1 MSTELK
7 SLVESIRKHKNF
19 KQLASYGIKSLGAFC
34 SPPMGNWQSN
44 AETAYSFGACEAI
57 AEVLARN
64 SRDSE
69 LFNHS
74 LLHLQAT
81 ASVGFSSGLIASGV
95 VGATLRAFADYHQA
109 AELPTSED
117 AIRSGLIVLGNYSSK
132 GPDAEAI
139 SVVENILRFASY
151 ICTQAKDEAASPNA
165 PGDAR
170 VVERLVGLLPALPT
184 PMSIRLCFVALENLS
199 RSDSGLVTLSASA
212 SHVATIVNCASV
224 LYGVGDNVP
233 STEKSGSKSP
243 SSSRASRVLEASGG
257 KSQANAAS
265 SGRRQLSTGA
275 GLVGYTSSGNL
286 SRLNAHLE
294 PAFRLLD
301 RLSRDSAGLEQ
312 LRASNVL
319 SQLASAVE
327 FAQIGPMVCE
337 PAVGQLGVRILARIL
352 GTDLKKLVDRI
363 SVGSSSTTGAFSDC
377 EFAAS
382 LLASLAIDPDVSARL
397 LSSNLIP
404 ALINLF
410 NANGGQACSAKTA
423 ASLCQAVRR
432 IASHGGDCLRAVIE
446 ADAVPM
452 IMRVARSN
460 AAAAEA
466 SRLSAL
472 DQASQWVSTEA
483 FSALADLISS
493 EELVV
498 QADRAGSGGVDF
510 VLSVFR
516 SRGSADS
523 SLALA
528 CLQFLH
534 SCLCHGWGASS
545 LVNGGIVSA
554 TLSAL
559 SSPASKASEF
569 VDLQTTGLLVLSIIV
584 ASVPETVESAF
595 ADGGCVSIAL
605 SNLLLRSGKLCSTA
619 GGETSAG
626 NSSGSY
632 IAQSNLLTISADL
645 INRPSLSKPS
655 ESLKSSQ
662 SDVFSASNDD
672 SISEGDSTVSSGTA
686 SLESHAML
694 TAVTLHFLFEMCK
707 CSNSEDAALAT
718 ASKSRI
724 STARSKGL
732 LRAML
737 SAYARFR
744 ANNAVHDCFSDLVEL
759 VVEENEVIDA
769 VLALRQ
775 STVILKDSCGDPG
788 LFSIAEQ
795 DLGREGVLA
804 DDGVTILAAS
814 SSDADDNSVPSFAK
828 KFATAAATGPVSPL
842 ANTRSKVSRPG
853 GKESVLSTALR
864 SIDCLCLLEAVT
876 NSMRLS
882 GVLVRAQGV
891 SVLVRTICVVSVT
904 RARIE
909 GSNDSARS
917 GGAILSKAKSMAQLQ
932 QKAEASAAGKGGSDP
947 DADRSISET
956 LQEEILARSCD
967 ILAGIARLNID
978 SPHGSIGFDP
988 IPTSL
993 SNSSSSE
1000 SSNLFPQTSVGPA
1013 SRAVVSLSITSSRS
1027 QHRRL
1032 RSGKTTGEALMQ
1044 LRTLMGNA
1052 LFRPVVLRVL
1062 VKVINSKSN
1071 LKRFVSSASLALG
1084 VLSQGTVGVRPT
1096 CFPLDY
1102 MIAQGA
1108 VEAIVSGMRAHP
1120 NALIVILSASSG
1132 LGLVSVSGRPVD
1144 SETGQLCQPAPPET
1158 IGSAALATR
1167 GATRQMIRELQNA
1180 ADAGTTSGPLGRWG
1194 GELGQ
1199 ATLCAILRALL
1210 VIAETSK
1217 GAELLKKQGCVD
1229 ALVATLDL
1237 AATIET
1243 GLDSLGSVDSTS
1255 NGAPEKVKSGDE
1267 KASAGGAGSTNSVMT
1282 LLSGDTYSNF
1292 NSSEAQTS
1300 SSGTSS
1306 SSSSSSIE
1314 SKRLAIATLS
1324 KLMDLKDLQEALA
1337 VIHASAEKASEL
1349 QLKPQGIAFC
1359 SVALTTVLALAGSE
1373 QGRKAGAKVWAEA
1386 FDACQILVTAVN
1398 RGAIMCVAPSQGSP
1412 SVSMSQQDRTI
1423 AANQAISVLLPSV
1436 ARCIDAVAQFRS
1448 ESFADLSV
1456 SDPSANSL
1464 WDSAFSYGAMGLLK
1478 ALEHSAHVGDLASLA
1493 TSFSL
1498 DLVAQGA
1505 ARAAS
1510 DRLSA
1515 SYASSIHYTLCA
1527 LLSIAR
1533 VDSETEHTFTANAIV
1548 SSSSVENQNP
1558 ASSHLSM
1565 NPFSILIRVISR
1577 ATEDGNVDILSGTV
1591 ELLELFSRGTA
1602 LVQSSVDHSSH
1613 FPHDSFAALLK
1624 LTLSGIRSSSKQPT
1638 AGLVLERALT
1648 ELMSTQASSV
1658 PIGSTLLLLSKLAS
1672 YQLHA
1677 QQKSPSGDQ
1686 SFIRYLYEC
1695 GANELARQALS
1706 RFCSP
1711 DEMSVAADAEMDVS
1725 VLLSSQSRT
1734 LSAAVVLESVSL
1746 LSSVMTSD
1754 YDRSFGDIGVIQ
1766 TLLVRIISFVRD
1778 DPSRSLVSSRDAM
1791 TALCDLISITCTETK
1806 SNSINKETAESA
1818 RSSVLENS
1826 GRNVI
1831 IEALSNPNAGAHL
1844 LKSGA
1849 RALKAL
1855 GGGSSTGAVVE
1866 LLRAVESLR
1875 RAFQLRPHKGKGSET
1890 ENALISPK
1898 SATSS
1903 VSGSSG
1909 SDGDLESE
1917 SSLSAYEA
1925 AARMQST
1932 FRDLGAV
1939 LAGVTAMTPSAL
1951 RYVFDALVSSVDAA
1965 VSSRDLAPGGTVSL
1979 SPPVSSPSA
1988 ISSPIVS
1995 IKHGHAQ
2002 SAHGDPRVS
2011 LLTSDEHLDAFI
2023 TLCNTSIASGVQ
2035 CISRLITVEVNR
2047 NVSSSSCFEASVE
2060 EIKLFGDPKSA
2071 SSSIYVEKTHAA
2083 MERLLIKSGV
2093 SDQVAKSTVCA
2104 TVSAADVMD
2113 VLASALRGSSGFS
2126 IDVADCVGRVL
2137 SEISLASETRL
2148 LFPVAGSVIASA
2160 TVIKAELIWALATRG
2175 VSQALA
2181 GIFLASA
2188 EDGKYNA
2195 LGRGSII
2202 GGSTS
2207 GVSQSLILSAASRLH
2222 SGVQSMLRIAS
2233 DPDVQSFLFA
2243 PFLDSS
2249 VDMLTPND
2257 LVSLCV
2263 STGASGI
2270 PLELRG
2276 SISWRTFSPSKTSGA
2291 APIDITLQ
2299 LMLLSEAFSRPSLS
2313 EMLLLEQDDSGSNNS
2328 SGDPFERSCE
2338 VLPQITF
2345 RARSETVKDDAL
2357 QSLARGLTLKA
2368 PSCASWSVL
2377 SELTAIDFAN
2387 GSTRNDS
2394 SMRSSSSI
2402 STFARTRILAEVLD
2416 QLRRA
2421 VICAA
2426 SEKSKT
2432 SSFAGFILDAPIIRS
2447 TLTKTA
2453 SLFAAWARS
2462 CAPSLEHDGD
2472 DKVPPIGISAHS
2484 PLVSGSVTASTAVN
2498 DTKLA
2503 VEGGPAVASLFGRL
2517 SRSVVY
2523 SCAVLLSHTDFD
2535 ENKKDLTPTDAL
2547 VSPSGSRPPSVS
2559 SLLVEPSTVSMI
2571 RCLLRQRGAHV
2582 LATAGIEVIRRFC
2595 GLNSN
2600 GLAISDGID
2609 ARLTVFQPR
2618 VLALVDGGVIL
2629 RTVVALG
2636 IHSSSVAYAREV
2648 VRLLHDLGTAIA
2660 AREKRAD
2667 NLYSGQTLCDFGLN
2681 EDCLR
2686 SLQTAT
2692 KRHGSSDESIKS
2704 LGPKLISALG
2714 EVYSSISAEGFLD
2727 ALERACSASESCS
2740 HVRIKVENDL
2750 VIIADKAAA
2759 ATAVDATSAPV
2770 VARARAV
2777 LRATT
2782 LADEPD
2788 SLRLLVKACEV
2799 LSLVCAGIEA
2809 DAVPVVPTPLL
2820 RRVVDSVITL
2830 KGDVALSTV
2839 FANSLSRSCDNT
2851 INVSELVQKTPAIE
2865 TMLSFA
2871 RSHAFVDVRAAEAV
2885 ILFLRPVSQKLS
2897 FVAPLKVKG
2906 AVPVICQLLDTH
2918 MTAMLPKS
2926 TKQVIEISRGNKEP
2940 TSLEVET
2947 LMKLASPSSGE
2958 VSSQVPSPD
2967 PAVIELEPRIAH
2979 ACVQCLANIACDQS
2993 FESETSL
3000 ATSLGQSW
3008 IDVREFIT
3016 MSEFDDNPCSSG
3028 VARIVAAK
3036 GVSVLSKCMDAHLS
3050 RPRILED
3057 SLCALSNISFA
3068 CHGVRLAI
3076 GRSCSPLI
3084 VSALCV
3090 FNSDPFLF
3098 SMALRAVGN
3107 LTRADENIVSTVANG
3122 VIAGIME
3129 GMQKNNSKVEVL
3141 NLAADV
3147 VGNLASID
3155 EGAIERRDGLR
3166 ALELGL
3172 KRRNLKVPASSL
3184 VAATNTITSLQ
3195 DTVAEWLLDD
3205 GAHAG
3210 LLDAMLRFSTDA
3222 RLVSACLRSLQYLA
3236 DSNSRIERMQTS
3248 ADLARKAC
3256 QVMRSCD
3263 FDPEL
3268 SVRGALLLQ
3277 QLLKCDSKSLAR
3289 TGALEAGAAQVLL
3302 SSLETHQNNVEVIST
3317 VIGVIKGS
3325 IAVEPSTLSAAR
3337 ELSSTK
3343 TLLAILDGSARV
3355 IAAHGGKVAIESAS
3369 DAARVA
3375 AAAGA
3380 PGMPLPPPPTPIEV
3394 FSGSGLPGFS
3404 AEESIAILPDCLD
3417 LLQLW
3422 SAGDIDFASKVA
3434 GPSAS
3439 ILVEH
3444 LLKPNAPG
3452 SSFSDVGFVEICF
3465 GYLRSLALLSP
3476 SVAKAIVST
3485 PGLLDDVLRSVPKSL
3500 LHLNN
3505 LSIARDTVKL
3515 LAATAVA
3522 SPNNALEA
3530 LRAGGHGVCMGIAA
3544 HVAIAREG
3552 RDETERHSIYDNA
3565 GSAIRSMISSAEP
3578 LLVDIALERERAEA
3592 ESKAADEQ
3600 QRAAAPAPSTRRA
3613 SIVFER
3619 GRSTSFSAA
3628 FSQRTIPAPEE
3639 GIDGLSRVDSQKRR
3653 QNFGGVDNLTPK
3665 GRATDEKNKL
3675 AASRARE
3682 KAAIKLAAAF
3692 SKRSDLNQAFNVD
3705 DILEM
3710 RAGVMPW
3717 ALFPRTNIF
3726 LLTGEIQ
3733 PMKSGNDPNS
3743 TVFADVWFSPD
3754 MHSMGK
3760 LKVRRMRLSLSPD
3773 LTTLTWSYASLR
3785 FKRTLDWSLPLSRV
3799 SRVRVGVP
3807 TPSEGPSRRSLFSFR
3822 SANTTRSVVLEDE
3835 FNTLFHA
3842 ELPDG
3847 AQQDSLLRVL
3857 SVAVSYASVRAGVK
3871 LQLPDPSEASL
3882 RIALAAAS
3890 TAAATAAATLDSAA
3904 SPPSP
3909 PPPAGVSL
3917 IAHLVAI
3924 EEKSKTTST

>member
-1 MSTELK
+1 MSSAELK

-34 SPPMGNWQSN
+34 SPPMGSWQSN

-81 ASVGFSSGLIASGV
+81 ATVGFSSGLIASGV
-95 VGATLRAFADYHQA
+95 VGATLRAFADYNQA
-109 AELPTSED
+109 AELPSSED
-117 AIRSGLIVLGNYSSK
+117 AIRSGLIVLGSYSSK
-132 GPDAEAI
+132 GPDAEAV
-139 SVVENILRFASY
+139 SVVENILRFISY
-151 ICTQAKDEAASPNA
+151 ISAQAKDEAAAPNA

-170 VVERLVGLLPALPT
+170 VVDRLISLLPALPT
-184 PMSIRLCFVALENLS
+184 PLSVRLCFTALENLS
-199 RSDSGLVTLSASA
+199 RSDSGLLTLASSA
-212 SHVATIVNCASV
+212 SHVATVVNCASV

-233 STEKSGSKSP
+233 SSEKSASKSP
-243 SSSRASRVLEASGG
+243 SASRASRVLEASGG
-257 KSQANAAS
+257 KPLVNAAS
-265 SGRRQLSTGA
+265 AGRRQLSSGASLNGLTGGFTA
-275 GLVGYTSSGNL
+275 SGSL

-301 RLSRDSAGLEQ
+301 RLSRDSIGLEQ

-327 FAQIGPMVCE
+327 FAQIGPVVCE
-337 PAVGQLGVRILARIL
+337 PSVGQLGVRILARIL
-352 GTDLKKLVDRI
+352 GTDLKKLIDRI
-363 SVGSSSTTGAFSDC
+363 SAGSSSSTGAVSDC

-382 LLASLAIDPDVSARL
+382 LLASLAIDLDVSSRL
-397 LSSNLIP
+397 LSSSLIP
-404 ALINLF
+404 SLINLF
-410 NANGGQACSAKTA
+410 NANNGQACSSKTA
-423 ASLCQAVRR
+423 VSLCQAVRR
-432 IASHGGDCLRAVIE
+432 IAAHGGGCLQAIIE
-446 ADAVPM
+446 ADGVPV
-452 IMRVARSN
+452 IMRVARST

-466 SRLSAL
+466 SRLSSL
-472 DQASQWVSTEA
+472 DLASQCVSTEA
-483 FSALADLISS
+483 FFVLADLISS
-493 EELVV
+493 EELVNI
-498 QADRAGSGGVDF
+498 ADKAGSNGIDF

-516 SRGSADS
+516 SKGEADS

-534 SCLCHGWGASS
+534 ACLCHNWSVSS
-545 LVNGGIVSA
+545 LVNGGIITA

-584 ASVPETVESAF
+584 ARIPETVDSAF
-595 ADGGCVSIAL
+595 ADGGCISISL
-605 SNLLLRSGKLCSTA
+605 SNLLLRSGKLCSTFSGDSPT
-619 GGETSAG
+619 GGLNGG
-626 NSSGSY
+626 NF
-632 IAQSNLLTISADL
+632 AQSNLFTISAYL
-645 INRPSLSKPS
+645 INRPSLSITS

-672 SISEGDSTVSSGTA
+672 FLSDGESSASTGAAT
-686 SLESHAML
+686 LESHAML

-707 CSNSEDAALAT
+707 SPSNGDAAQIV

-737 SAYARFR
+737 SSYARFR
-744 ANNAVHDCFSDLVEL
+744 ANNSVHDCFSDLVEL
-759 VVEENEVIDA
+759 IVEENEVIDA
-769 VLALRQ
+769 IFALRQ
-775 STVILKDSCGDPG
+775 ATVILKDSCGDPG

-814 SSDADDNSVPSFAK
+814 ASDADDNSVPSSAK
-828 KFATAAATGPVSPL
+828 KFATAATSGPVSPL
-842 ANTRSKVSRPG
+842 ANTRSKVSRSG
-853 GKESVLSTALR
+853 VKESVLSTALR
-864 SIDCLCLLEAVT
+864 TIDCLCLLEAVT
-876 NSMRLS
+876 NSVRLS
-882 GVLVRAQGV
+882 GVLVRVQGI

-917 GGAILSKAKSMAQLQ
+917 GGAVLSKAKSIAQLQ
-932 QKAEASAAGKGGSDP
+932 LKAEASAAGKGGSDP

-967 ILAGIARLNID
+967 ILAGIARLNLD
-978 SPHGSIGFDP
+978 SPFGNVGFDP

-993 SNSSSSE
+993 SINTPE
-1000 SSNLFPQTSVGPA
+1000 SSYIIPPLSGATT
-1013 SRAVVSLSITSSRS
+1013 SRAVSSS
-1027 QHRRL
+1027 TPTKSHHRRL
-1032 RSGKTTGEALMQ
+1032 RSGKTTGEALLQ

-1062 VKVINSKSN
+1062 IKVINAKSN

-1096 CFPLDY
+1096 CLPLDY

-1108 VEAIVSGMRAHP
+1108 IEAIVSGMRAHP

-1132 LGLVSVSGRPVD
+1132 LGLVCVSGRPID
-1144 SETGQLCQPAPPET
+1144 SETGQLCLPAPPET

-1194 GELGQ
+1194 GEIGQ
-1199 ATLCAILRALL
+1199 VTLCSILRTLF

-1237 AATIET
+1237 AATIEA
-1243 GLDSLGSVDSTS
+1243 GMDALGSSDISS
-1255 NGAPEKVKSGDE
+1255 SGGADKVKSGDD
-1267 KASAGGAGSTNSVMT
+1267 KSSASSGGNTNSVMT
-1282 LLSGDTYSNF
+1282 LLSGDSYSAS
-1292 NSSEAQTS
+1292 NSSDSQSSNSGLTS
-1300 SSGTSS
+1300 STSTSS
-1306 SSSSSSIE
+1306 AE

-1324 KLMDLKDLQEALA
+1324 KLMDLKDLQEALG
-1337 VIHASAEKASEL
+1337 VINASAEKASDL
-1349 QLKPQGIAFC
+1349 QLKPQGVAFC
-1359 SVALTTVLALAGSE
+1359 SVALTTVLALAGSD
-1373 QGRKAGAKVWAEA
+1373 QGKKAGAKIWAEA
-1386 FDACQILVTAVN
+1386 FDACRILVASLN
-1398 RGAIMCVAPSQGSP
+1398 KGAAMCVAPGQGSP
-1412 SVSMSQQDRTI
+1412 ASSMLQQDRTI

-1448 ESFADLSV
+1448 ESYTDLIV
-1456 SDPSANSL
+1456 SDPSTNTY
-1464 WDSAFSYGAMGLLK
+1464 WNSAFAFGALGLIK
-1478 ALEHSAHVGDLASLA
+1478 ALEHSAHVGDLPSLA
-1493 TSFSL
+1493 ISSSP

-1515 SYASSIHYTLCA
+1515 SYALSIHYTLNA

-1533 VDSETEHTFTANAIV
+1533 VDSISEDTFTANSIV
-1548 SSSSVENQNP
+1548 SSSAIEAPSSSTSSFNHSV
-1558 ASSHLSM
+1558 
-1565 NPFSILIRVISR
+1565 NPFSSLVRVISR
-1577 ATEDGNVDILSGTV
+1577 ATDDGNIDILSGTV
-1591 ELLELFSRGTA
+1591 ELLELFSRGT
-1602 LVQSSVDHSSH
+1602 SSNAISVEHASQISH
-1613 FPHDSFAALLK
+1613 DAYAALLK
-1624 LTLSGIRSSSKQPT
+1624 LNLSGIRLSSKQPL
-1638 AGLVLERALT
+1638 AGLVLERALK
-1648 ELMSTQASSV
+1648 ELMSSQASAVS
-1658 PIGSTLLLLSKLAS
+1658 IGSALLLLSKLAS

-1677 QQKSPSGDQ
+1677 QQKSPINDVP
-1686 SFIRYLYEC
+1686 FIRFLHEC
-1695 GANELARQALS
+1695 GADNLAQQALS
-1706 RFCSP
+1706 RFCAP
-1711 DEMSVAADAEMDVS
+1711 DEMSAATEAD
-1725 VLLSSQSRT
+1725 
-1734 LSAAVVLESVSL
+1734 ESVSNHQTKAKFAAAIIESNSIL
-1746 LSSVMTSD
+1746 ALVLASD
-1754 YDRSFGDIGVIQ
+1754 FDPSFRDVEAIQ
-1766 TLLVRIISFVRD
+1766 ALLVRIICFVRD
-1778 DPSRSLVSSRDAM
+1778 DPSRYLVSSKDAM
-1791 TALCDLISITCTETK
+1791 TSLCDLISITCTESK
-1806 SNSINKETAESA
+1806 SNFVNKETAESA
-1818 RSSVLENS
+1818 RTAVLENS

-1831 IEALSNPNAGAHL
+1831 IEALSNPYAGPHL

-1855 GGGSSTGAVVE
+1855 GGGSSTGAVIE
-1866 LLRAVESLR
+1866 LLRAVDSLR
-1875 RAFQLRPHKGKGSET
+1875 RAFQLRSHKGNGSDT
-1890 ENALISPK
+1890 DNALISPK

-1909 SDGDLESE
+1909 SDGDVESE
-1917 SSLSAYEA
+1917 SYLSAYEA
-1925 AARMQST
+1925 AARMQAT

-1939 LAGVTAMTPSAL
+1939 LAGVSTMTPSAL
-1951 RYVFDALVSSVDAA
+1951 RYVFDALVSSIDAA
-1965 VSSRDLAPGGTVSL
+1965 VTSRDLAPGGTVKL
-1979 SPPVSSPSA
+1979 SPPASSPTA
-1988 ISSPIVS
+1988 VSSPIVS
-1995 IKHGHAQ
+1995 LKRGHAQ
-2002 SAHGDPRVS
+2002 SAHGDADTPI
-2011 LLTSDEHLDAFI
+2011 TSDEHLETFVA
-2023 TLCNTSIASGVQ
+2023 LCNSSIASGVQ
-2035 CISRLITVEVNR
+2035 CASRLISVEITR
-2047 NVSSSSCFEASVE
+2047 NISSPSCFEASVE
-2060 EIKLFGDPKSA
+2060 EIKLLGDPKGNN
-2071 SSSIYVEKTHAA
+2071 SSIFVEKTHASL
-2083 MERLLIKSGV
+2083 ERLLIKAGV
-2093 SDQVAKSTVCA
+2093 SEEVAKSTVCA
-2104 TVSAADVMD
+2104 TVTAADVMD
-2113 VLASALRGSSGFS
+2113 VLASALQGSSRFN
-2126 IDVADCVGRVL
+2126 IDVSDCVGRTL
-2137 SEISLASETRL
+2137 SEMCLLTESRL
-2148 LFPVAGSVIASA
+2148 FFPVAGSTAVNAA
-2160 TVIKAELIWALATRG
+2160 FVKAELLWALAARG

-2181 GIFLASA
+2181 SIFWASA
-2188 EDGKYNA
+2188 EDEKYNVV
-2195 LGRGSII
+2195 GRSTVGP
-2202 GGSTS
+2202 TS
-2207 GVSQSLILSAASRLH
+2207 GVSQSAILSSASRLH
-2222 SGVQSMLRIAS
+2222 AGVQSLLRIAS
-2233 DPDVQSFLFA
+2233 DPDVQTFIFA
-2243 PFLDSS
+2243 PFQNAKDDRLIPLDII
-2249 VDMLTPND
+2249 
-2257 LVSLCV
+2257 SLCV
-2263 STGASGI
+2263 STGASGVPAEI
-2270 PLELRG
+2270 RG
-2276 SISWRTFSPSKTSGA
+2276 SLSWRTFSSLKTSGSS
-2291 APIDITLQ
+2291 PSDITLQ
-2299 LMLLSEAFSRPSLS
+2299 LLYLSEAFSRPSFNDMLS
-2313 EMLLLEQDDSGSNNS
+2313 VHQEESLTINGSL
-2328 SGDPFERSCE
+2328 DPFERSFE
-2338 VLPQITF
+2338 VLSHISSSM
-2345 RARSETVKDDAL
+2345 RSEAGKDEPL
-2357 QSLARGLTLKA
+2357 LSLAKGLNRNF
-2368 PSCASWSVL
+2368 PSCASWPIL
-2377 SELTAIDFAN
+2377 TELTVTDIAN
-2387 GSTRNDS
+2387 RSPRNDS
-2394 SMRSSSSI
+2394 HLRSNTTA
-2402 STFARTRILAEVLD
+2402 STFTRTRILAEILD
-2416 QLRRA
+2416 QLRLT
-2421 VICAA
+2421 VSTAA
-2426 SEKSKT
+2426 SETAKSK
-2432 SSFAGFILDAPIIRS
+2432 SLANIVLDAPIIRGNLS
-2447 TLTKTA
+2447 KVA

-2462 CAPSLEHDGD
+2462 SERSLDHSGD
-2472 DKVPPIGISAHS
+2472 DKVPPIGITSQDDSLVVSSTSSSGHS
-2484 PLVSGSVTASTAVN
+2484 NITSDSGSAIF
-2498 DTKLA
+2498 
-2503 VEGGPAVASLFGRL
+2503 SLFGRL
-2517 SRSVVY
+2517 CKSVVY
-2523 SCAVLLSHTDFD
+2523 SCAIILGHTDFD
-2535 ENKKDLTPTDAL
+2535 DNDESSSPSSAL
-2547 VSPSGSRPPSVS
+2547 VSPSGSKPQSVG
-2559 SLLVEPSTVSMI
+2559 LLLIEPASISMI

-2595 GLNSN
+2595 GLNSH
-2600 GLAISDGID
+2600 GLSRSEGSDI
-2609 ARLTVFQPR
+2609 AFTVSKPRLR
-2618 VLALVDGGVIL
+2618 ELVDGGVFL
-2629 RTVVALG
+2629 RVVIALG
-2636 IHSSSVAYAREV
+2636 IHASSTVYVREV
-2648 VRLLHDLGTAIA
+2648 VRLLHDLSTAFAASNKIA
-2660 AREKRAD
+2660 G
-2667 NLYSGQTLCDFGLN
+2667 NLYSGKTLSEFGLN

-2692 KRHGSSDESIKS
+2692 KRHSGADEVVKS

-2727 ALERACSASESCS
+2727 ALERACNASDSCS
-2740 HVRIKVENDL
+2740 HVRIKVENDI

-2782 LADEPD
+2782 LTDEPD
-2788 SLRLLVKACEV
+2788 SLRLLIKACEV
-2799 LSLVCAGIEA
+2799 LSAVCTGIEA
-2809 DAVPVVPTPLL
+2809 DAVPVIPALLL
-2820 RRVVDSVITL
+2820 RRVVDNVISL

-2839 FANSLSRSCDNT
+2839 FANSLARSCDNNT
-2851 INVSELVQKTPAIE
+2851 NVSELVQKTPAIE

-2871 RSHAFVDVRAAEAV
+2871 RSHALVDFRAAEAV
-2885 ILFLRPVSQKLS
+2885 ILFLRPISQKLP

-2918 MTAMLPKS
+2918 MTVMSPKS
-2926 TKQVIEISRGNKEP
+2926 TKHVIEIPRGSGEP
-2940 TSLEVET
+2940 TSSELET
-2947 LMKLASPSSGE
+2947 LSKLASPTSSE
-2958 VSSQVPSPD
+2958 SSTQRSSPD
-2967 PAVIELEPRIAH
+2967 INAVELEPRIAH

-2993 FESETSL
+2993 FESETTL
-3000 ATSLGQSW
+3000 ASSLGQSW
-3008 IDVREFIT
+3008 IDVREYIT
-3016 MSEFDDNPCSSG
+3016 MSEFDENPCSSG

-3036 GVSVLSKCMDAHLS
+3036 GVSALSKCMDSHLS

-3076 GRSCSPLI
+3076 GRTCSPLI
-3084 VSALCV
+3084 VSALCI

-3129 GMQKNNSKVEVL
+3129 GMQKNSSKVEVL

-3155 EGAIERRDGLR
+3155 EGAIDRREGLR

-3172 KRRNLKVPASSL
+3172 QRRNSKNTVGSL
-3184 VAATNTITSLQ
+3184 VSTTNAITSLQ

-3210 LLDAMLRFSTDA
+3210 LLDAMLRFSTEA

-3263 FDPEL
+3263 FDAEL

-3289 TGALEAGAAQVLL
+3289 IGALEAGAAQVLL
-3302 SSLETHQNNVEVIST
+3302 SSLETHQSNVEVIST

-3343 TLLAILDGSARV
+3343 TLLSILDGSARV
-3355 IAAHGGKVAIESAS
+3355 IAAHGGTNAIASAS

-3394 FSGSGLPGFS
+3394 VAGSGLPGFS
-3404 AEESIAILPDCLD
+3404 AEESIAILPECLD

-3422 SAGDIDFASKVA
+3422 SSGDIDFASKVA
-3434 GPSAS
+3434 GPATS
-3439 ILVEH
+3439 ILVEN

-3452 SSFSDVGFVEICF
+3452 SSFSDVGFVEMCF
-3465 GYLRSLALLSP
+3465 GFLRSLVLLSP
-3476 SVAKAIVST
+3476 SVAKAVVST
-3485 PGLLDDVLRSVPKSL
+3485 HGLLDDVLRSVPKSL
-3500 LHLNN
+3500 PHLNN

-3515 LAATAVA
+3515 LASTSVA
-3522 SPNNALEA
+3522 SPAIALEA
-3530 LRAGGHGVCMGIAA
+3530 LQAGGHGICMGIAA
-3544 HVAIAREG
+3544 HVAMARDG
-3552 RDETERHSIYDNA
+3552 RDETERHSIYDSA
-3565 GSAIRSMISSAEP
+3565 GSAIRLMMSAAEP
-3578 LLVDIALERERAEA
+3578 LLVELALEREHAEA
-3592 ESKAADEQ
+3592 ERKAAEQQ
-3600 QRAAAPAPSTRRA
+3600 QRAAAQPVLSTRRA
-3613 SIVFER
+3613 SIAFER

-3628 FSQRTIPAPEE
+3628 FSQRTIPSPEE
-3639 GIDGLSRVDSQKRR
+3639 GIDGVSRVDSQKRR
-3653 QNFGGVDNLTPK
+3653 QNFGGVDGLTPK
-3665 GRATDEKNKL
+3665 SRATDEKNKL

-3682 KAAIKLAAAF
+3682 KVAIKLAAAF
-3692 SKRSDLNQAFNVD
+3692 SKRSDLNQAFNAD

-3710 RAGVMPW
+3710 RAGMMPW

-3733 PMKSGNDPNS
+3733 PMKGGNDPNC
-3743 TVFADVWFSPD
+3743 TVYADVWFSPD

-3773 LTTLTWSYASLR
+3773 LATLTWSYSSLR

-3835 FNTLFHA
+3835 LNTLFHA

-3847 AQQDSLLRVL
+3847 AQQDCLLRVL

-3871 LQLPDPSEASL
+3871 IPLPEPSEASL

-3890 TAAATAAATLDSAA
+3890 TAAATVAATAAATAPSSA
-3904 SPPSP
+3904 SPPTSP
-3909 PPPAGVSL
+3909 PLSL
-3917 IAHLVAI
+3917 VVA
-3924 EEKSKTTST
+3924 EKSIEALPKIPST